1 MNESD
6 VILSEEAFK
15 IENQALRFRIEE
27 LERDKCCRGLPPA
40 ECAGYRCG
48 RESECAELTMGVLS
62 EERIAWIEMEPWAR
76 DCIPLIDS
84 HRALSALLAAERERR
99 ERAEEAL
106 RSFPNN
112 HIQDGCIV
120 IACPVCDYFSNY
132 GSEG

>member
-6 VILSEEAFK
+6 MLSEEQFDNA
-15 IENQALRFRIEE
+15 A
-27 LERDKCCRGLPPA
+27 
-40 ECAGYRCG
+40 
-48 RESECAELTMGVLS
+48 VLS
-62 EERIAWIEMEPWAR
+62 VKSCLGDGLESLFA
-76 DCIPLIDS
+76 LIDS